1 MKTFF
6 FDKSLLVFR
15 YCFYSE
21 IKEFLKSSF
30 DGNFYRVGI
39 FMKLVHFILGAL
51 TTLYL
56 GVAAAAVNI
65 NTATAKE
72 LEALPGIGAKKAQA
86 IVEYREEHGG
96 SFKSVD
102 ELKEVKGIGPKL
114 LEKMRPEITVSN
126 KDTHSITA
134 KPAKKVEKSDNASSK
149 VK

>member
-1 MKTFF
+1 MVSFF
-6 FDKSLLVFR
+6 V
-15 YCFYSE
+15 
-21 IKEFLKSSF
+21 SF
-30 DGNFYRVGI
+30 DGNFYRVGV

-102 ELKEVKGIGPKL
+102 ELKEVKWIGSKL

-134 KPAKKVEKSDNASSK
+134 KPAKKVEKSDNDSSK

>member
-1 MKTFF
+1 
-6 FDKSLLVFR
+6 
-15 YCFYSE
+15 
-21 IKEFLKSSF
+21 
-30 DGNFYRVGI
+30 
-39 FMKLVHFILGAL
+39 MKLVKMILGTL
-51 TTLYL
+51 MTLYL

-126 KDTHSITA
+126 KDIHSITA
-134 KPAKKVEKSDNASSK
+134 KPAKKVEKSDNDSSK